1 MSAPLQPEVVAAAG
15 PLTSDQIRA
24 SILNLDYGARKTQAM
39 TMGLV
44 SLPIALYGFARR
56 ATWAKTVG
64 MAGLLLAG
72 LAYMDLRR
80 LDLERNTAQ
89 RAVLS

>member
-1 MSAPLQPEVVAAAG
+1 MSAPLQPEVVANA

-24 SILNLDYGARKTQAM
+24 SILNLDYSARARQAFV
-39 TMGLV
+39 MGVV
-44 SLPIALYGFARR
+44 SLPIALYGFAGR

-64 MAGLLLAG
+64 VAGLLLAG

-80 LDLERNTAQ
+80 LGLERDTAD
-89 RAVLS
+89 RSAVLS